1 MPARMPVRPARTSAS
16 RLGAALVSLSL
27 ALLPTT
33 LATPQAHAAGR
44 GQVCFFLDTDSAGGA
59 GHAGWAVKDTARA
72 DHYIWG
78 TLQGPTMKQ
87 PLAMGTRIAGGTWR
101 DLTAKS
107 SIFAP
112 SRYEFYRCQTT
123 ASGSIAH
130 AQRTYR
136 ALARTSYDL
145 LTNNCLTGAGEIFR
159 AYSPAMSTRH
169 LPDGLGGRPNGGG
182 LSPTYYIKTRLT
194 SHASGWGPVNR
205 Y

>member
-1 MPARMPVRPARTSAS
+1 MPARPTRTGAS
-16 RLGAALVSLSL
+16 RLGTVLVSLSL
-27 ALLPTT
+27 ALLPTA
-33 LATPQAHAAGR
+33 LATPHAHAAGR

-78 TLQGPTMKQ
+78 TFQGPTLKQ
-87 PLAMGTRIAGGTWR
+87 PLAMGARIAGGAWR
-101 DLTAKS
+101 DLSAKS
-107 SIFAP
+107 SILAP
-112 SRYEFYRCQTT
+112 SKYDFYRCQTT
-123 ASGSIAH
+123 ASGNIAH

-169 LPDGLGGRPNGGG
+169 LPNGLGGRPNGGG

>member
-1 MPARMPVRPARTSAS
+1 MPAKPTRTSAF

-27 ALLPTT
+27 ALLSTS

-72 DHYIWG
+72 DH
-78 TLQGPTMKQ
+78 
-87 PLAMGTRIAGGTWR
+87 
-101 DLTAKS
+101 
-107 SIFAP
+107 
-112 SRYEFYRCQTT
+112 
-123 ASGSIAH
+123 
-130 AQRTYR
+130 
-136 ALARTSYDL
+136 TSYDL

-169 LPDGLGGRPNGGG
+169 LPDGLGGRPNGVG